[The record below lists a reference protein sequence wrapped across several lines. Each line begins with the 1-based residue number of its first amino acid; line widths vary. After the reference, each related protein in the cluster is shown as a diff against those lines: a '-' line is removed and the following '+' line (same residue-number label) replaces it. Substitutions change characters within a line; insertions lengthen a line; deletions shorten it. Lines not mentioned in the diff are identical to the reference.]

1 MIGCKIMNKNIK
13 KVTRK
18 FNNPLAIEVK
28 NVTKTYVL
36 RHQKP
41 TLIENILY
49 RPKKEIHTALNNI
62 TFNVHEGDRLGIV
75 GSNGSGKTTLLK
87 LIAGITKQQK
97 GSIKVNGRVV
107 SLIDLSAGF
116 HPDLT
121 GEENIFLNGLVI
133 GMTKR
138 EISEKKQAIIEFA
151 DIGKFIDAP
160 LYTYSSGMK
169 LRLGFSI
176 AVHSDPEILL
186 IDEGFAV
193 GDENF
198 REKAHN
204 KLVGFKKQ
212 GITIVMVSHWLW
224 ELERSCDHFM
234 WLRSGRVVSKGNIK
248 VLKKYQQY
256 FNHP

>member
-1 MIGCKIMNKNIK
+1 MKKKMKKIVKK
-13 KVTRK
+13 KVV
-18 FNNPLAIEVK
+18 EVK

-36 RHQKP
+36 RHEKP
-41 TLIENILY
+41 TLIENLLY
-49 RPKKEIHTALNNI
+49 RPKKETHTALDDVS
-62 TFNVHEGDRLGIV
+62 FSVYEGDRLGII

-97 GSIKVNGRVV
+97 GDIKVNGRVV

-133 GMTKR
+133 GMTKQ
-138 EISEKKQAIIEFA
+138 EIEEKKQDIIKFA

-169 LRLGFSI
+169 LRLGFSVAI
-176 AVHSDPEILL
+176 YSDPDILL
-186 IDEGFAV
+186 LDEGFIV

-198 REKAHN
+198 RRKAN
-204 KLVGFKKQ
+204 KKMIKFKKQ
-212 GITIVMVSHWLW
+212 NKTLVMVSHWLW
-224 ELERSCDHFM
+224 ELEKNCDKFI
-234 WLRSGRVVSKGNIK
+234 WLEKGAIVGCGKKEITKLYSSN
-248 VLKKYQQY
+248 LK
-256 FNHP
+256 